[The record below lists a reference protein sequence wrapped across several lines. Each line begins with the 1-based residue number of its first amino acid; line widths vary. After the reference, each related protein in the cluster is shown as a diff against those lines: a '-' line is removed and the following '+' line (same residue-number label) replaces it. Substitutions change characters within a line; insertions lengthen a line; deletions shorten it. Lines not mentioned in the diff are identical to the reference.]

1 MPEQNFMTAPPSSWI
16 LTVILIIGDKR
27 ERAQR
32 ALQSILAQDIAD
44 RILVLVYDRSSTP
57 AQDFPELTRSNV
69 VYEPSGPNTT
79 LGELQKR
86 AVQTATTDIIGLL
99 EEHVVVPAG
108 WARKHLRLHEEGYAA
123 VTGRFLSGNPRH
135 YCSRVAFAV
144 TYGDYILSK
153 EIGETTS
160 IPGDNSTFIR
170 AKILRYYDE
179 LEMLFNTDILL
190 IRRLLANGEKLYRS
204 ECILHHWNETS
215 WLSAWIALCYWNQMY
230 CRNQSIVENWSLGRR
245 LLRLCT
251 VPLVPFVRTYGNFR
265 RAKMNGVP
273 VTRFIADA
281 PAVFFLNSGS
291 AAGIAAALL
300 FGYQDSEYKFADCET
315 CAVRVD

>member
-1 MPEQNFMTAPPSSWI
+1 MTATPSSWL

-44 RILVLVYDRSSTP
+44 RILILIYDRSRTP
-57 AQDFPELTRSNV
+57 AQDFAELTRSNV

-86 AVQTATTDIIGLL
+86 AVQTATTDIVGFM

-108 WARKHLRLHEEGYAA
+108 WARENLRLHAKGYAG
-123 VTGRFLSGNPRH
+123 VTGYFLSGNSQSR
-135 YCSRVAFAV
+135 CSRVAFAV
-144 TYGDYILSK
+144 TYGDYILSR
-153 EIGETTS
+153 EVGETTA

-170 AKILRYYDE
+170 SKILRYNDQ
-179 LEMLFNTDILL
+179 LEPLLNSDILL
-190 IRRLLANGEKLYRS
+190 IRQLLADGEKLYRTN
-204 ECILHHWNETS
+204 LALRHWNETS
-215 WLSAWIALCYWNQMY
+215 WFGAWIALFYWSQMY
-230 CRNQSIVENWSLGRR
+230 VGSQSAIENWSFMRR

-265 RAKMNGVP
+265 RAKMNTV
-273 VTRFIADA
+273 VMKRFVADM
-281 PAVFFLNSGS
+281 PAALFLNSGS
-291 AAGIAAALL
+291 AIGIAAGLL
-300 FGYQDSEYKFADCET
+300 FGYQNSEYKFADCET
-315 CAVRVD
+315 CAVRLD